1 MQATV
6 PQKTAV
12 FGTPEMRRAGTPNP
26 SVRITSSDGAPRKM
40 STYVTAAARAGK
52 KTGFRPLRITARSSR
67 TIRMIGS
74 ATMKI
79 LTLSLNPSS
88 TLGKDALK
96 SGQLKKAWRTDSHP
110 DERPSRKPSAP
121 QKTIELTIAIAA
133 ERRTSARV
141 QGDRGANST
150 AISASVSSRGAPD
163 ALVTV
168 SPTYQW

>member
-12 FGTPEMRRAGTPNP
+12 FGTPEMRSAGTPNP

-40 STYVTAAARAGK
+40 STYVTTAARAGK
-52 KTGFRPLRITARSSR
+52 RTGFRPLRITARSSP

-79 LTLSLNPSS
+79 LKLSLNPSS
-88 TLGKDALK
+88 TLGKAALK

-110 DERPSRKPSAP
+110 DERAIRKPSAP
-121 QKTIELTIAIAA
+121 KKTIELTKAIAA
-133 ERRTSARV
+133 DRRTSARV
-141 QGDRGANST
+141 QADRGASSA
-150 AISASVSSRGAPD
+150 AISASVSSRDVPD
-163 ALVTV
+163 ASVIV
-168 SPTYQW
+168 GPTYG